1 MIILLLILWLYKF
14 ISHCYNLNKLIM
26 LYTPVKPKDSFKRNT
41 SDSTF
46 PSTNKKEETLI
57 DLKSKL
63 LDLLN
68 ENIDL
73 KGK

>member
-1 MIILLLILWLYKF
+1 
-14 ISHCYNLNKLIM
+14 M
-26 LYTPVKPKDSFKRNT
+26 LYTPVKPKDSFNRNT
-41 SDSTF
+41 SDSTL

>member
-1 MIILLLILWLYKF
+1 
-14 ISHCYNLNKLIM
+14 M